1 MDKELLKRARELD
14 DKIREYKDN
23 LETLKRNAHP
33 SSSLKIEVNQCYG
46 DMGMT
51 YTNRVEFK
59 GDIADLLFET
69 IWATLKTQATLLE
82 KQLEAL

>member
-1 MDKELLKRARELD
+1 MRRARELD
-14 DKIREYKDN
+14 DKICRYKDD
-23 LETLKRNAHP
+23 LETLNRNAHP

-59 GDIADLLFET
+59 GDIAEMLFEVIT
-69 IWATLKTQATLLE
+69 VNLKAQVAILE